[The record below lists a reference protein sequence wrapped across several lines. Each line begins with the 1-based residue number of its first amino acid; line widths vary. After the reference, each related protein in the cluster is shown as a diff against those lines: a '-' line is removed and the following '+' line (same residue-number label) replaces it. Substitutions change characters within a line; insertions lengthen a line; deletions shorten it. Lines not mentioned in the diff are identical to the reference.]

1 MNGFRECFRLFAVF
15 FQFGAFTFGGGLAML
30 PVLEREL
37 VRKLG
42 WMTASEL
49 VDYYAIGQVTPGII
63 AVNVATF
70 VGHKR
75 RGIPGAV
82 FATAGMVTPSVI
94 VITLLAMFLD
104 SFSDVEVVQR
114 ALRGINVVV
123 ACLLVSAVWNVG
135 KRTVFD
141 WVTASV
147 AVASFAVIV
156 FLDAPA
162 IAVVVSSAILG
173 LLVRFR
179 DWRRPGRRTP
189 RDAAKD

>member
-1 MNGFRECFRLFAVF
+1 MNGFRECLRLFAVF

-37 VRKLG
+37 VRKRG
-42 WMTASEL
+42 WMTAAEL

-82 FATAGMVTPSVI
+82 IATAGMVTPSVI

-104 SFSDVEVVQR
+104 SFSDVEIVQR

-135 KRTVFD
+135 KKTVFD
-141 WVTASV
+141 WVTAAV

-156 FLDAPA
+156 ILDAPA

-179 DWRRPGRRTP
+179 DWRRPGRGMPQNET
-189 RDAAKD
+189 KG